1 MEKNKN
7 ASKSR
12 MLTKSNLANSARLTG
27 TFYRAII
34 SKILKGDT
42 AMAVHNSMFNMVMLQ
57 QRVEIAQISP
67 GLYCRTQ
74 ISE

>member
-1 MEKNKN
+1 MTVV
-7 ASKSR
+7 R
-12 MLTKSNLANSARLTG
+12 FMLN
-27 TFYRAII
+27 
-34 SKILKGDT
+34 
-42 AMAVHNSMFNMVMLQ
+42 VMTVQ